1 MELEIDQINHVKY
14 DIIETTDDNYV
25 NITSN
30 GESILGL
37 CDNANRK
44 IYIHKNL
51 DFPSK
56 VKTLRHE
63 LMHAIIYEYGFS
75 KETYSEEDVC
85 NLFGTYE
92 KLIDDLVFEYADR
105 DE

>member
-1 MELEIDQINHVKY
+1 MELEIDRLNHIKY
-14 DIIETTDDNYV
+14 EIIETNDENYV
-25 NITSN
+25 TLTSN

-44 IYIHKNL
+44 IYLHENL
-51 DFPSK
+51 DLPSK

-63 LMHAIIYEYGFS
+63 LMHAIIFEYGFS
-75 KETYSEEDVC
+75 KETYTEEQVC
-85 NLFGTYE
+85 DLFGTYE
-92 KLIDDLVFEYADR
+92 KLIDDLVFEYVSR